1 MKKGIYSVMF
11 LMVLVLGT
19 GQDAQAQTL
28 WGRAI
33 PGIVD
38 TGSLLD
44 INIPGLNRDLVILGT
59 TVVSNSTSSGASS
72 GTYIVALD
80 SANGNPVYVKPIPT
94 GTSNSFYT
102 AVVSITPL
110 PDRTGDNV
118 EEALVGLRSSQSNQI
133 GYVRING
140 ATGDMLPGSFSTES
154 TPEPVTREAQ
164 FKPIVGDYDGNGVK
178 DNYLIRNQVANPNFP
193 ATQSYISATR

>member
-1 MKKGIYSVMF
+1 MKKGIYSVML
-11 LMVLVLGT
+11 LMVLMLVAGK
-19 GQDAQAQTL
+19 DAQAQAL
-28 WGRAI
+28 WSRQV

-38 TGSLLD
+38 TGTLLD
-44 INIPGLNRDLVILGT
+44 INVPGLNRDLVVLGT
-59 TVVSNSTSSGASS
+59 TLVGNTTSTGAAL
-72 GTYIVALD
+72 GTYVVALD
-80 SANGNPVYVKPIPT
+80 SANGNPVYVKPIPPT
-94 GTSNSFYT
+94 VNWSYT

-118 EEALVGLRSSQSNQI
+118 EEALVGLRSSQSNRI
-133 GYVRING
+133 GYFLING
-140 ATGDMLPGSFSTES
+140 ATGDMLPLSFITES

-193 ATQSYISATR
+193 ATQSYMSAIR